1 MDSTTK
7 RHPFAD
13 TAPRGAMSQLAKDL
27 GITREHMSRV
37 MTGVRRPSFE
47 LAYKMEKLTKGK
59 IKLTDFGYT
68 L

>member
-1 MDSTTK
+1 MDSTIK
-7 RHPFAD
+7 RHPYAD

-37 MTGVRRPSFE
+37 MNGTRRPSFE

>member
-1 MDSTTK
+1 MNSITK

-13 TAPRGAMSQLAKDL
+13 TAPRGAMAQLAKDL

-37 MTGVRRPSFE
+37 MNGTRRPSFE

-59 IKLTDFGYT
+59 IKLADFGYT